1 MKNFRICVESYYSN
15 NSDVKEYDIYYL
27 EAPTLNDAKDYM
39 EACFACWSK
48 KDQVSY
54 FIYDIIE
61 LKKGG
66 YLYD

>member
-1 MKNFRICVESYYSN
+1 MKKFRICAESYYSN
-15 NSDVKEYDIYYL
+15 NSDAKEYDIYYL

-39 EACFACWSK
+39 EACFNYWSK
-48 KDQVSY
+48 QDQLIYS
-54 FIYDIIE
+54 IYDIIE

>member
-15 NSDVKEYDIYYL
+15 NSDNKEYDIYYL

-39 EACFACWSK
+39 RSCFDYWNK
-48 KDQVSY
+48 QDQLIY

-61 LKKGG
+61 LKERGA
-66 YLYD
+66 

>member
-15 NSDVKEYDIYYL
+15 NSDNKEYDIYYL

-39 EACFACWSK
+39 KDCFTYWSK
-48 KDQVSY
+48 KDQLSY

-61 LKKGG
+61 LKKGE
-66 YLYD
+66 